1 MEHRLNNLKVKKKLM
16 VLVRFLVG
24 GIIIVGLM
32 SIISLS
38 LLKDKLTEVA
48 DNWME
53 STMMAEEMNALTSDY
68 RLQQYGHLTAT
79 TDTLR
84 DECEAKMEEIA
95 NQITE
100 ISAQYEAQI
109 QSDEDYQ
116 ILMSA
121 RQLWAQYKEYA
132 VEITEMGRFGR
143 QDEAAQLILG
153 DARETYNAFQETM
166 DTLVEY
172 NDNGSAKAVKSA
184 NQTFLFD
191 VFLIV
196 IVIVMCLIT
205 AAYVTKVVTASIVKP
220 LDETKHLMN
229 EIVGGNLNVH
239 MEYTASD
246 EFGELADAVN
256 HLVDGLETIITD
268 EKELLTEMAKGN
280 FNLKSKAR
288 DRYVGDF
295 ETILLSMRA
304 IRDMLGGAMQKIKL
318 STDEVEEASM
328 QMANEA
334 QALAD
339 GASEQASAVEEL
351 LATVEDAAVKSER
364 GSKQAVQASK
374 DAHEVKE
381 QAKSSNDRMQ
391 NMIQAMDKI
400 NHTSMEISSII
411 ETIESIA
418 SQTNLLSL
426 NASIEAARAGEAGR
440 GFAVV
445 ADEIGKLALQCT
457 QAAGNTRDL
466 IEAAIVETRNGDK
479 IAKETAQDLESVLEG
494 VGNIVQVAENVRMEF
509 EQQSESM
516 KQINN
521 GIEMIA
527 KVVETNSAAAQES
540 SAASEELSAH
550 AQSLQAEVAQFKFRD

>member
-24 GIIIVGLM
+24 GTIIVGLM

-79 TDTLR
+79 TEALM

-100 ISAQYEAQI
+100 VSAKYEAQI

-121 RQLWAQYKEYA
+121 RELWALYKEQA
-132 VEITEMGRFGR
+132 VEITNLSRSGR
-143 QDEAAQLILG
+143 QDDAVQLILG
-153 DARETYNAFQETM
+153 DARDTYNSFQESI
-166 DTLVEY
+166 DALVEY
-172 NDNGSAKAVKSA
+172 NDAGSAKAVKSA
-184 NQTFLFD
+184 NQTFTFD
-191 VFLIV
+191 LILIV
-196 IVIVMCLIT
+196 AIVVMCLLT

-220 LDETKHLMN
+220 LDETKHLMT

-268 EKELLTEMAKGN
+268 EKELLTEMARGN
-280 FNLKSKAR
+280 FNLKSKVR

-304 IRDMLGGAMQKIKL
+304 IRDMLGGAMHKIKL

-351 LATVEDAAVKSER
+351 LATVEDAAVKSDR

-381 QAKSSNDRMQ
+381 QAESSNNRMQ

-479 IAKETAQDLESVLEG
+479 IAKETAQNLESVLAG

-509 EQQSESM
+509 ERQSESM

-550 AQSLQAEVAQFKFRD
+550 AQSLQEEVAQFKFRD